1 MKKDIAILG
10 GGAAGMFVALAAQAR
25 GLSVA
30 LFEPHARTPNNF
42 AISGGLFPAA
52 GSRFQRAAGIDDS
65 PQAWLDD
72 LRQFAPDMVNERIA
86 QSVAEASR
94 DGRPL
99 RLVLRCFDTDIAHR
113 IHAVSDNY
121 TLLSEAKIAAEV
133 FVKRALAKPAT

>member
-1 MKKDIAILG
+1 MISTQLREAAPQLERSWRLSGEGEIAAHYGEVLWKLG
-10 GGAAGMFVALAAQAR
+10 QQQEARAIWARALVACTSNDALNLEI
-25 GLSVA
+25 GL
-30 LFEPHARTPNNF
+30 T
-42 AISGGLFPAA
+42 
-52 GSRFQRAAGIDDS
+52 
-65 PQAWLDD
+65 
-72 LRQFAPDMVNERIA
+72 A

-133 FVKRALAKPAT
+133 FVKRALAEPAT